1 MKAFI
6 FDMDGVIIDSEP
18 LHNKIVI
25 DLIHDLNIIPDERYL
40 DSLCGLTI
48 THIFNNLK
56 KDYNLNISV
65 EDTVNKYDRQLIER
79 TSCMQL
85 EAITGIPELLLKLQK
100 VSIPTAV
107 ASSSPMEFIK
117 VIINNLNLNN
127 YFQFL
132 LSGDEVE
139 HGKPAPDIYLTAAKR
154 LDVLPSDCFVLEDSH
169 NGATA
174 AKRAGMTCI
183 GFQNPNSGK
192 QDLSIADVLV
202 NTITQIDIDKL

>member
-1 MKAFI
+1 
-6 FDMDGVIIDSEP
+6 
-18 LHNKIVI
+18 
-25 DLIHDLNIIPDERYL
+25 
-40 DSLCGLTI
+40 
-48 THIFNNLK
+48 
-56 KDYNLNISV
+56 
-65 EDTVNKYDRQLIER
+65 
-79 TSCMQL
+79 MQL

-100 VSIPTAV
+100 ASIPTAV

>member
-1 MKAFI
+1 
-6 FDMDGVIIDSEP
+6 
-18 LHNKIVI
+18 
-25 DLIHDLNIIPDERYL
+25 
-40 DSLCGLTI
+40 
-48 THIFNNLK
+48 
-56 KDYNLNISV
+56 
-65 EDTVNKYDRQLIER
+65 
-79 TSCMQL
+79 
-85 EAITGIPELLLKLQK
+85 
-100 VSIPTAV
+100 
-107 ASSSPMEFIK
+107 